1 MLATIGRNAL
11 WTLSLF
17 AGSALLPLAEE
28 LNAQPAP
35 TIRAVT
41 VLDNFVG
48 TWTMSGTARG
58 KPVAYDLE
66 AKRILDGRYVEL
78 HMTDVQRPPKYE
90 ARVFIGEDTVANHI
104 IVHWLDSFGAAYSI
118 PHGTGTISGDTLIF
132 HVPYSD
138 GDFRDTFVYHR
149 ENRTWSFL
157 LESSDGHGGWKLFAQ
172 FIGKRKRHARH

>member
-1 MLATIGRNAL
+1 MIKVTRYISANHGSAQSNLETSMRHLL
-11 WTLSLF
+11 WTLSFFAVAALF
-17 AGSALLPLAEE
+17 LLAEE
-28 LNAQPAP
+28 LNAQRAP

-41 VLDNFVG
+41 VMDNFVG

-66 AKRILDGRYVEL
+66 GKRILDGRYVEL

-90 ARVFIGEDTVANHI
+90 ARVFIGEDTVTNHI
-104 IVHWLDSFGAAYSI
+104 IVHWLDSFGAAYSV
-118 PHGTGTISGDTLIF
+118 PPGTGTISGDTLVF
-132 HVPYSD
+132 HVPYPD

-157 LESSDGHGGWKLFAQ
+157 LESSD
-172 FIGKRKRHARH
+172 